1 MTLEKDQNTEAG
13 AVLNR
18 SVFFGV
24 PKALPLIIPQ
34 ELREIF
40 HVEHEDVADDNGS
53 NR

>member
-1 MTLEKDQNTEAG
+1 MTLEKDQNTDAG

-34 ELREIF
+34 ELTYIF
-40 HVEHEDVADDNGS
+40 HEDHEDIADDNDS
-53 NR
+53 NS